1 MYRIEDCE
9 YDVPNIRIE
18 DLEFGEGGTK
28 SQFLRLILAEFV
40 NTKSTKSSIDMDVV
54 LQ

>member
-1 MYRIEDCE
+1 MMNVMYDMRFEG
-9 YDVPNIRIE
+9 
-18 DLEFGEGGTK
+18 LEFGEGGTE